1 MNYVYIIDTYTQIY
15 IYIYINAFN
24 SLTRGN

>member
-15 IYIYINAFN
+15 IYIYIYAFN
-24 SLTRGN
+24 PLTRGN